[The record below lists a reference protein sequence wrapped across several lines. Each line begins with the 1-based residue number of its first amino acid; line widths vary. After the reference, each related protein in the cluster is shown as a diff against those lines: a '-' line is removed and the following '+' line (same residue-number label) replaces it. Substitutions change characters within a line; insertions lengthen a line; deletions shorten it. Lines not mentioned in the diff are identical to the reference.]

1 MVRKN
6 TTRQQ
11 EIVEEIVDNLR
22 PLKSGISLAAASE
35 RVRQEIRGLD
45 ETDRVA
51 PKLVTGKEFRRQAK
65 ELEDALARLEAL
77 LNSEPTTLACY
88 LFRPW
93 PSQSFAELYYALDS
107 PLPFGSI
114 DEIER
119 ACLDKRDELVADLT
133 RLRKKCAH
141 ADKAQIG
148 VHPNYDH
155 AKHVSAYIAYCL
167 LTEWS
172 EQTATGTADG
182 AYRTIASLLYEAGWG
197 IGDADLKRACDD
209 VLNRRLP

>member
-1 MVRKN
+1 M
-6 TTRQQ
+6 
-11 EIVEEIVDNLR
+11 DNLR

-93 PSQSFAELYYALDS
+93 PSQSFAELYYALNS

-119 ACLDKRDELVADLT
+119 ACLDERDELVARFDAT
-133 RLRKKCAH
+133 SKKMCSRRQSADRRPSELRSCKTC
-141 ADKAQIG
+141 
-148 VHPNYDH
+148 
-155 AKHVSAYIAYCL
+155 VSLY
-167 LTEWS
+167 
-172 EQTATGTADG
+172 
-182 AYRTIASLLYEAGWG
+182 SLLPPY
-197 IGDADLKRACDD
+197 RM
-209 VLNRRLP
+209 V